1 MRTIFAI
8 TATGTLFL
16 SGIAWAGE
24 LPSYEVSGFPI
35 TPHQIAVLGA
45 TGSLKEKQ
53 SPSTSLVVGG
63 MPASPV
69 QLSILAP
76 RQSAVPKLATAAPAT
91 P

>member
-1 MRTIFAI
+1 MKTIFAI

-16 SGIAWAGE
+16 SGIALAAE

-35 TPHQIAVLGA
+35 TPHQMAVLGA
-45 TGSLKEKQ
+45 TGSIKEQ
-53 SPSTSLVVGG
+53 SPSTSLVVDG

>member
-8 TATGTLFL
+8 TATETLFL
-16 SGIAWAGE
+16 SGIALAAE

-35 TPHQIAVLGA
+35 TPHQISVLGT
-45 TGSLKEKQ
+45 TGSLKEQ

>member
-35 TPHQIAVLGA
+35 TPHQMTVLGA
-45 TGSLKEKQ
+45 TGSVKEQ
-53 SPSTSLVVGG
+53 SPSASLVVDG